1 MDDQTDGPIETITDG
16 DGDSRTAMIVGLV
29 AAGGAM
35 WLARKLM
42 DLLWKRFFGH
52 GVPKADDEDGVPFLE
67 IVAAAAVSGALV
79 GILRASAT
87 RGARKLVH

>member
-16 DGDSRTAMIVGLV
+16 DGDSKVATIVGLV

-35 WLARKLM
+35 WLARKLV
-42 DLLWKRFFGH
+42 DALWQKSFGH
-52 GVPKADDEDGVPFLE
+52 STPKADDEDGVSFLE
-67 IVAAAAVSGALV
+67 ILAAAAVSGAVV
-79 GILRASAT
+79 GVLRASAT